1 MQRADDAVAIS
12 DLNVRYG
19 NVAAIDNVSLNI
31 RNGEFVSL
39 LGPSGC
45 GKTTL
50 LRCVGG
56 MVRPASGAIMVGG
69 RRIDPI
75 PIHKR
80 NIGFVFQNYALF
92 PHKSVFDNIAFGVL
106 YRNLRRGE
114 LAARVN
120 DALQMVRLPGFGDRF
135 PSQLSGGQ
143 QQRVALARA
152 IAIRPDVL
160 LLDEPLSALDAN
172 LRDEMRVEIK
182 QIQKKLGITT
192 IFVTHDQHE
201 ALSMSD
207 RIAVMSSGKIVQYDT
222 PRSIY
227 EQPTSLF
234 VADFIGNSN
243 ILAGTLTETEG
254 KLAGVR
260 LASGVHV
267 EIGYQAA
274 VESSEVCIMTRAHR
288 VALAA
293 PSGLGMEGTV
303 KAVSYLGETTSYLV
317 DIGAGLEIKST
328 SSATKIQ
335 PREGDRVAVVIAPEN
350 WSVFDQTGEL
360 VFSGT

>member
-1 MQRADDAVAIS
+1 MQKREDSVSIV
-12 DLNVRYG
+12 DLSVRYG
-19 NVAAIDNVSLNI
+19 SVVAIENVSLSI
-31 RNGEFVSL
+31 SNGEFVTL

-56 MVRPASGAIMVGG
+56 MLKPSSGAILVDG
-69 RRIDPI
+69 RRIDPV

-92 PHKSVFDNIAFGVL
+92 PHKSVFDNIAFGL
-106 YRNLRRGE
+106 QYRSLS
-114 LAARVN
+114 AAEVSSRVK

-172 LRDEMRVEIK
+172 LREEMRVEIK

-192 IFVTHDQHE
+192 IFVTHDQQE

-207 RIAVMSSGKIVQYDT
+207 KIAVMSAGKVVQYDS
-222 PRSIY
+222 PKLIY
-227 EQPTSLF
+227 EQPASLF

-243 ILAGTLTETEG
+243 ILPGVVVETDG
-254 KLAGVR
+254 SRCRLR
-260 LASGVHV
+260 LANGEYLEVARPV
-267 EIGYQAA
+267 A
-274 VESSEVCIMTRAHR
+274 VGEAEDVSVVTRAHR
-288 VALAA
+288 VALDA
-293 PSGLGMEGTV
+293 PRDQGMTGIV

-317 DIGAGLEIKST
+317 DVAGMEIKAT
-328 SSATKIQ
+328 SATTAIQ
-335 PREGDRVAVVIAPEN
+335 PKENDKVAVVVAPES
-350 WSVFDQTGEL
+350 WSIFRRDGEL
-360 VFSGT
+360 VSAGA